1 MTVGSLEAAQQLGV
15 DWVGSP
21 RPRPL
26 PSQAAEIS
34 PSSEGRW
41 LDRKAQAV
49 QDRVEISD
57 QGRNRAANAQVSEA
71 TKPERSVKPDRLV
84 ERPAVPQPREVPVQ
98 AVVQPV
104 DTYAAQAAP
113 VQVAASSP
121 AAQVAQA
128 APPAVASPGKVSN
141 QAISAY
147 SQGARPAADV
157 PSRVWIG

>member
-1 MTVGSLEAAQQLGV
+1 MTLGSLEAAQQLGV

-71 TKPERSVKPDRLV
+71 AKPETSEKPIRL
-84 ERPAVPQPREVPVQ
+84 AVPQAREMPVQ